1 VGADK
6 SVEYADQEM
15 AHMLELTKYLPEYLP
30 DDYKK
35 SFMNIIRLSLIE
47 AYRKGWNDSEKYFD
61 ESK

>member
-1 VGADK
+1 
-6 SVEYADQEM
+6 M

-47 AYRKGWNDSEKYFD
+47 AYRKGWSDSEKYFD
-61 ESK
+61 EN